1 MNFPLQ
7 ANIRAKKRE
16 EFKQQLQE
24 KPVEDTV
31 ESTFFDNRV
40 SIRPSMKAK
49 RMFKFHDQGR
59 FIQLAQRERAK
70 VCVYIESGCHIVFF
84 IIKFKAKKNYIT
96 ADIYLGVY

>member
-1 MNFPLQ
+1 MQ

-70 VCVYIESGCHIVFF
+70 VSVLYIESGYPILFLNSRLRK
-84 IIKFKAKKNYIT
+84 II
-96 ADIYLGVY
+96 